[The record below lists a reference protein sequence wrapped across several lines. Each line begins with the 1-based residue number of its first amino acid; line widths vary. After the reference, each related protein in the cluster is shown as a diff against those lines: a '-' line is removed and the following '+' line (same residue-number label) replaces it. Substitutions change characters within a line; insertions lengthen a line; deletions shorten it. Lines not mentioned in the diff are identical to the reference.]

1 MTSLKANQSRKLSFL
16 ARQPYVTHQA
26 DVIGLCSPFIHWS
39 LLLEEVIDGELSTVF
54 RWPVSTA
61 VTEDKYVNKIIHVA
75 NPHRHLRSVLQSK
88 HYPEYLQKKKLS
100 VYGYSQKNLSV
111 PGYIYPNWE
120 KLRKVFRSACPFF
133 KINFTYIHKNKIK
146 N

>member
-26 DVIGLCSPFIHWS
+26 NVIGLCSPFIHWS
-39 LLLEEVIDGELSTVF
+39 LLLEEVMDGELSTVF
-54 RWPVSTA
+54 RWPVSIA

-88 HYPEYLQKKKLS
+88 HYPYPEYLQKKKLS
-100 VYGYSQKNLSV
+100 VYEYSQKNLSV
-111 PGYIYPNWE
+111 S
-120 KLRKVFRSACPFF
+120 KLGETTECVQKCLPFF
-133 KINFTYIHKNKIK
+133 QNKFYIHAQKSKKKKN
-146 N
+146 